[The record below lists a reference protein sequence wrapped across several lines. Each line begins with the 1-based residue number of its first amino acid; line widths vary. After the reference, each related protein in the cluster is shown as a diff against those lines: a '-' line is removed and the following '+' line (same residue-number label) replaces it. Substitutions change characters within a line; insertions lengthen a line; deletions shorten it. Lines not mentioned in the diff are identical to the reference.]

1 MVARTIAGGTIRS
14 IAGARLMGTERQ
26 PSSMVALPAE
36 TTWASGKPRLARTRL
51 EEPVKVSA
59 AAASRTR
66 GEHPHR
72 AGAWAVEETGLAIA
86 RLQAGAWA
94 QETAALFP
102 APPVAVR
109 LEPAVHGAL
118 PALAAVAVAA
128 VGVAAG
134 EGVDSL
140 TNEG

>member
-1 MVARTIAGGTIRS
+1 
-14 IAGARLMGTERQ
+14 MGTEQQ

-36 TTWASGKPRLARTRL
+36 TTWASGKPRLARARL
-51 EEPVKVSA
+51 EQPVKASA
-59 AAASRTR
+59 AAASRTP
-66 GEHPHR
+66 GEHLHR
-72 AGAWAVEETGLAIA
+72 AGTGAEETGLAIA
-86 RLQAGAWA
+86 RLQTGAWA

-102 APPVAVR
+102 VPPVAVR

-140 TNEG
+140 TDEG